1 MADAPTTTATTG
13 ATEEPEAPALSESSE
28 AALARLQPELGDA
41 IIEHGGAF
49 GGLVVRVRP
58 DAWRRTAQFCKQQLG
73 CDYLS
78 FVSVIDW
85 LPTPTITEEGSGDTS
100 APVQPKEMTFG
111 VAGSAGRMQVFAHVE
126 STHQPELGI
135 TFKVDVDDDDPHAES
150 WVSVYPGAD
159 WHEREAWEM
168 YGVVF
173 DGHPEPASPLPSV
186 RVRRPSAAQGLPVA
200 RPRGEAVARSRR
212 RRADAGRARGC
223 RRRDCRRRRGRCNRV
238 TTTPTDLPQPG
249 ELPEVDVDP
258 TIYRHL
264 ADSQMNVEL
273 DTGDM
278 VLNIGPQHPA
288 THGTLRLVVRL
299 DGERVVAADPV
310 IGYMHRGYE
319 KLTEYRT
326 YPQITTL
333 INRID
338 WLSSFANE
346 VPFIHAAEQLMNI
359 EAPPRAEWIR
369 TALTELSRIATF
381 LLFLGE
387 MGLQVGAITPAF
399 YGFRD
404 REYVLNLI
412 EAATG
417 GRFHPNFNRIGGI
430 KEDLPWGWIS
440 DCREAMRKVLES
452 CDTFEDL
459 VVGNPIFEQRT
470 RSIGIIP
477 GELGATYGVSGSNL
491 RASGVDWDLRR
502 DGKPYLVVPTSSTG
516 RCGPTRTA
524 TRSRATGCACRRRV
538 SRRAWCCRLID
549 GLPAGPIMAK
559 VPRIIKVPEGEVWVN
574 TENPLGEMGYYVV
587 SKGATGPFR
596 VKIRSASFSNV
607 SILDWLLR
615 GVYVPDVITIL
626 ASLYFILG
634 DIDR

>member
-1 MADAPTTTATTG
+1 MTTT
-13 ATEEPEAPALSESSE
+13 
-28 AALARLQPELGDA
+28 DA
-41 IIEHGGAF
+41 
-49 GGLVVRVRP
+49 
-58 DAWRRTAQFCKQQLG
+58 
-73 CDYLS
+73 
-78 FVSVIDW
+78 
-85 LPTPTITEEGSGDTS
+85 
-100 APVQPKEMTFG
+100 
-111 VAGSAGRMQVFAHVE
+111 
-126 STHQPELGI
+126 
-135 TFKVDVDDDDPHAES
+135 
-150 WVSVYPGAD
+150 
-159 WHEREAWEM
+159 
-168 YGVVF
+168 
-173 DGHPEPASPLPSV
+173 
-186 RVRRPSAAQGLPVA
+186 
-200 RPRGEAVARSRR
+200 
-212 RRADAGRARGC
+212 
-223 RRRDCRRRRGRCNRV
+223 N
-238 TTTPTDLPQPG
+238 LPQPG
-249 ELPEVDVDP
+249 DLPEVEVDP
-258 TIYRHL
+258 SALRHL
-264 ADSQMNVEL
+264 ADAQVNVEL

-346 VPFIHAAEQLMNI
+346 VPFIAGAEQLMNI
-359 EAPPRAEWIR
+359 EAPPRAQYIR
-369 TALTELSRIATF
+369 TMLTELSRIATF

-412 EAATG
+412 EAVTG
-417 GRFHPNFNRIGGI
+417 GRFHPNFNRIGGL
-430 KEDLPWGWIS
+430 KDDLPWGFIAE
-440 DCREAMRKVLES
+440 CRTTMNKVLAS
-452 CDTFEDL
+452 CDEFEDL
-459 VVGNPIFEQRT
+459 VAGNPIFEKRT

-477 GELGATYGVSGSNL
+477 PELGAGYGVSGSNL

-502 DGKPYLVVPTSSTG
+502 DGRDYLVYNELDWKVWTHPDGDSFA
-516 RCGPTRTA
+516 RYWVRLQETRESA
-524 TRSRATGCACRRRV
+524 RMV
-538 SRRAWCCRLID
+538 LQMLEQI
-549 GLPAGPIMAK
+549 PAGPIMAK

-574 TENPLGEMGYYVV
+574 TENPLGEMGYYVF

-607 SILDWLLR
+607 SILPWLLR

>member
-1 MADAPTTTATTG
+1 MTTTNL
-13 ATEEPEAPALSESSE
+13 PP
-28 AALARLQPELGDA
+28 PGD
-41 IIEHGGAF
+41 
-49 GGLVVRVRP
+49 
-58 DAWRRTAQFCKQQLG
+58 
-73 CDYLS
+73 
-78 FVSVIDW
+78 
-85 LPTPTITEEGSGDTS
+85 
-100 APVQPKEMTFG
+100 
-111 VAGSAGRMQVFAHVE
+111 
-126 STHQPELGI
+126 
-135 TFKVDVDDDDPHAES
+135 
-150 WVSVYPGAD
+150 
-159 WHEREAWEM
+159 
-168 YGVVF
+168 
-173 DGHPEPASPLPSV
+173 
-186 RVRRPSAAQGLPVA
+186 
-200 RPRGEAVARSRR
+200 
-212 RRADAGRARGC
+212 
-223 RRRDCRRRRGRCNRV
+223 
-238 TTTPTDLPQPG
+238 
-249 ELPEVDVDP
+249 LPEVQIDP
-258 TIYRHL
+258 AIYRHL
-264 ADSQMNVEL
+264 ADAQVNVEL

-278 VLNIGPQHPA
+278 VLSLGPQHPA

-299 DGERVVAADPV
+299 DGERVIAADPI

-346 VPFIHAAEQLMNI
+346 VPFIHAAEQLMGI

-369 TALTELSRIATF
+369 TVLTELSRIATF

-412 EAATG
+412 EAVTG
-417 GRFHPNFNRIGGI
+417 GRFHPNFNRIGGL
-430 KEDLPWGWIS
+430 KDDFPWGFTAE
-440 DCREAMRKVLES
+440 CRTVMQKVFES

-459 VVGNPIFEQRT
+459 VLGNPIFEQRT

-477 GELGATYGVSGSNL
+477 AELGAAYGVSGSNL

-502 DGKPYLVVPTSSTG
+502 DGKPYLAYHDLDWKVWTHPDGDSFARYWV
-516 RCGPTRTA
+516 RLQETRESA
-524 TRSRATGCACRRRV
+524 RMV
-538 SRRAWCCRLID
+538 LQLLD
-549 GLPAGPIMAK
+549 GLPSGPIMAK
-559 VPRIIKVPEGEVWVN
+559 VPRIIKVPAGEVWVN

-607 SILDWLLR
+607 SILPWLLK
-615 GVYVPDVITIL
+615 GVYVPDIVTIL
-626 ASLYFILG
+626 AGLYFILG